1 MRPSAVDRRA
11 GFRGATAFA
20 LVAAVG
26 CTFDDGEP
34 WGEAH
39 PSLAV
44 RFDVPESRRTAD
56 GALRTANDYA
66 LTISALDLSLGSL
79 SLGFSEDTD
88 APAGFDPAAPPAGFT
103 LCHNGHCHGPG
114 GKLFS
119 YAEVAA
125 VAGGGGA
132 GGPGADAIV
141 ADVDAPDGVP
151 LTAETR
157 DVPLSGCPCDVPR
170 GRLTGAAVAVTGLRV
185 RATVRDLR
193 ATPRLAS
200 TETAVDVF
208 IPLDTTLQ
216 APLSARIDRDEPVTV
231 AVDALLV
238 VTPHV
243 LDALDF
249 AQPAI
254 SAEVADET
262 GDRLR
267 THSTLNLEM
276 HR

>member
-1 MRPSAVDRRA
+1 MLPSAVDRRT
-11 GFRGATAFA
+11 GAPVA
-20 LVAAVG
+20 LALALLAAAG

-39 PSLAV
+39 TSLAV
-44 RFDVPESRRTAD
+44 RFDVPESRRTPD
-56 GALRTANDYA
+56 GALKTANDYA

-79 SLGFSEDTD
+79 SLGFSEDAD
-88 APAGFDPAAPPAGFT
+88 APAGFDPAAPPEGYS

-141 ADVDAPDGVP
+141 ADVDTPDGVP

-170 GRLTGAAVAVTGLRV
+170 GRLTGAAVSVSGLRV

-200 TETAVDVF
+200 PETAVDVF

-216 APLSARIDRDEPVTV
+216 APLGARIDRGEPVTV

-238 VTPHV
+238 VTPHI

>member
-11 GFRGATAFA
+11 TFRVATV
-20 LVAAVG
+20 LVLLAASG

-39 PSLAV
+39 TSLAV
-44 RFDVPESRRTAD
+44 RFDVPESRRTPD

-79 SLGFSEDTD
+79 SLAFTEDAD
-88 APAGFDPAAPPAGFT
+88 APAGFDPAAPPEGFT

-125 VAGGGGA
+125 VGGGGGGA
-132 GGPGADAIV
+132 GAEAIV
-141 ADVDAPDGVP
+141 ADVDAPDGIP
-151 LTAETR
+151 LTSETR
-157 DVPLSGCPCDVPR
+157 DVPLSDCPCDVPR
-170 GRLTGAAVAVTGLRV
+170 GRLTGVAVAVTGLRV

-193 ATPRLAS
+193 AMPRLAS
-200 TETAVDVF
+200 PEVAVDLF
-208 IPLDTTLQ
+208 IPLETKLQ
-216 APLSARIDRDEPVTV
+216 APLSARVDRGEPVTIS
-231 AVDALLV
+231 VDALLT
-238 VTPHV
+238 VTPNI

-249 AQPAI
+249 AQPI
-254 SAEVADET
+254 VSAEVADAT
-262 GDRLR
+262 GERLR
-267 THSTLNLEM
+267 ATSTLNLEL